1 MVLDQVENFIRVSV
15 SGSHASGDSTISL
28 QSGEA
33 SSLPDPSNGK
43 YNLVWFDSQNYQ
55 LPDKD
60 PNVEIVRVNSVDT
73 ANDTVSVTRGQ
84 ENTTATTK
92 SETGAEYEL
101 LLGPTA
107 KTIQEID
114 QFKLD
119 ASAYSPEADT
129 HTRYEDSEA
138 ISAINND
145 SDHGSTA
152 SHNYFSGSHND
163 LSNIGSS
170 DHHTRYSDSEARA
183 AVDGANVDI
192 SGNAVSL
199 ATSSFDI
206 SEDATTNELVISDSN
221 NVELIRQP
229 ESGPTQFLQGVD
241 AGPISAPEDS
251 FTQLI
256 NAPVTSS
263 LSSGSTVGY
272 TLSLDNQSI
281 LSVEGEADGSGGIQN
296 TNVVSGRPLDI
307 NSNDIVDT
315 GTTIW
320 DTSSQEIPDAALG
333 TVSISTL
340 SSNSVT
346 VAGNSVSLG
355 SSTSVN
361 HSDLS
366 NIGSS
371 DHHTKTTSAS
381 ELTDVSPDSNSSAHH
396 SRYADSEAISAIN
409 NDTDHGST
417 ASHNYFSGSHNDLS
431 DVGSSDHHT
440 KTTSASE
447 LTDVSPD
454 SNSSAHHSRY
464 ADSEAISAI
473 NNDSD
478 HGSTASHN
486 YFSGSHNDLSD
497 VGSND

>member
-129 HTRYEDSEA
+129 HTRYSDSEA

-192 SGNAVSL
+192 SGSAVSL
-199 ATSSFDI
+199 STNSFDI
-206 SEDATTNELVISDSN
+206 SEDTTTNELVISDSN

-296 TNVVSGRPLDI
+296 TSVSTSTPIKHGVNITSPLTIESGKGVVLAGPI
-307 NSNDIVDT
+307 T
-315 GTTIW
+315 GT
-320 DTSSQEIPDAALG
+320 S
-333 TVSISTL
+333 SISGDG
-340 SSNSVT
+340 NFSV
-346 VAGNSVSLG
+346 VGG
-355 SSTSVN
+355 SDLTS
-361 HSDLS
+361 HAKLS
-366 NIGSS
+366 NINPD
-371 DHHTKTTSAS
+371 DHHT
-381 ELTDVSPDSNSSAHH
+381 
-396 SRYADSEAISAIN
+396 RYTDSEAASAAPIQSVNGETGNISIDGYTDSEAVSAIN
-409 NDTDHGST
+409 GETSLSVNI
-417 ASHNYFSGSHNDLS
+417 SGD
-431 DVGSSDHHT
+431 
-440 KTTSASE
+440 
-447 LTDVSPD
+447 
-454 SNSSAHHSRY
+454 
-464 ADSEAISAI
+464 ADSVDGYDIQKNGTDGTGII
-473 NNDSD
+473 NFK
-478 HGSTASHN
+478 T
-486 YFSGSHNDLSD
+486 
-497 VGSND
+497 